1 MRVMTKKLHLY
12 VIWIMFIQ
20 ARYKEK
26 RPSEKGRD
34 GDYQTCSTTR
44 FNLSKITCLNGVR
57 GKKGIYNTYL
67 IGGVMNTYEL
77 KYDIDEEWH
86 LSRNL
91 LDVLNQ
97 EIERLGEEA
106 RRITDGYIAWWSE
119 ENRSVLELK
128 KQKQSVKTS
137 RLAPFVRHHHQVN
150 KLYIYWAKWPIKEV
164 RGSRFVKTI
173 PLGRDGY
180 TESKLRAYCVGWEL
194 DAVLKT
200 EQALKSIRKKINAYR
215 SVVMMI
221 NKESKISQRN
231 EQAIE

>member
-1 MRVMTKKLHLY
+1 
-12 VIWIMFIQ
+12 MFIQ
-20 ARYKEK
+20 TRYRGRDPNKK
-26 RPSEKGRD
+26 RRD
-34 GDYQTCSTTR
+34 GDYYACNTTL
-44 FNLSKITCLNGVR
+44 FNLRKIGCLNGVR
-57 GKKGIYNTYL
+57 EKKDIYNAYV

-77 KYDIDEEWH
+77 KYDIDEELY
-86 LSRNL
+86 LSKNL

-150 KLYIYWAKWPIKEV
+150 KLYIYWAKWPLKEI

-180 TESKLRAYCVGWEL
+180 TESKLRSYCVGWEI

-215 SVVMMI
+215 SVVMII